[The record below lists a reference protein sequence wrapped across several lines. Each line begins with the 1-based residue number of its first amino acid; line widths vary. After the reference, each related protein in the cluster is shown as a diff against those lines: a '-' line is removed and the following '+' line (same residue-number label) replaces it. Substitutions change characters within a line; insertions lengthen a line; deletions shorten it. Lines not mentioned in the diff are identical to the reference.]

1 MEAPLA
7 VFMVVM
13 GVGVAGIW
21 TLDIV
26 RGDRVDLSRGLLR
39 ARDDGGS
46 LLLPHWVAEYGTAA
60 ALVGGAAGLLASAG
74 WAVPLAAAALGAT
87 CYTSTNSL
95 GWALA
100 EPARRAYAAPMAV
113 GLIGSVVGLVTLLA

>member
-21 TLDIV
+21 TLDMV
-26 RGDRVDLSRGLLR
+26 RGDRVDLSGGLLR

-60 ALVGGAAGLLASAG
+60 ALVGGAAGLLASTG

-100 EPARRAYAAPMAV
+100 EPSRRAYAAPMAV